1 VSNTRVV
8 GEVVPDSPAA
18 KAGIQVRDEVL
29 GLGGHP
35 VKDWNELAEVVEDLS
50 PGPTTLLY
58 RHEGEERTATLDIGP
73 LRPGENP
80 IGVYPLRPAVVGT
93 VKSGAPADR
102 AGLQTG
108 DQVVTING
116 EPMVDWN
123 SLVGVIHGSVGKE
136 LQFRWVRGGETLGGT
151 VVPEEGSIPVSETE
165 MRKVGL
171 VGISPY
177 AELAPLPLGR
187 AFHEGWNRTNSWC
200 GQIVGF
206 VGKIFKREVNR
217 DMVGGPL
224 RIGELAGESL
234 RWGFPSLVNFLAILS
249 VHLAVLNLI
258 PIPIFDGGQLVLLLA
273 EAVMRRPLNQRIRL
287 VLQQVGFALVVLLM
301 AVVTLLDV
309 GRWIGR

>member
-1 VSNTRVV
+1 
-8 GEVVPDSPAA
+8 
-18 KAGIQVRDEVL
+18 
-29 GLGGHP
+29 
-35 VKDWNELAEVVEDLS
+35 
-50 PGPTTLLY
+50 
-58 RHEGEERTATLDIGP
+58 
-73 LRPGENP
+73 
-80 IGVYPLRPAVVGT
+80 
-93 VKSGAPADR
+93 
-102 AGLQTG
+102 
-108 DQVVTING
+108 VTING